1 MRHHQIPF
9 GRRWCSSPSS
19 SLSTSSSSSLSS
31 SNKRRLNAGRSI
43 FPDGRKTIKVQ
54 DEVENNNSNA
64 AMMTTTMNTKKGT
77 KIASTTSTKVAFFAL
92 GDKSRRKKC
101 FVVSRSSR
109 TRGTIVTKA
118 SSSFSGRTTSGS
130 GGEKNENKT
139 SLFQNVPEPYKSIV
153 AIALATVF
161 ASLIANSDLS
171 IAFPY
176 LAPVQRGCE
185 IVSVNAIKTLL
196 LVTDGALDT
205 AECAWILLNKMRAPS
220 QEVVSG
226 MIGMLSG
233 VAALIVGAV
242 GAGASAV
249 GAAFAFVTS
258 RIAMYL
264 ATLVVWAGTGSP
276 AFVSADVAS
285 MQGLS
290 TPVVVAI
297 TVGATILIQ
306 NAWKMWRG
314 DGIESS
320 SSNTVAEAEVPQPP
334 LKAERVIRSAV
345 AIETPPPRPSPPPPP
360 PPPPPVVSEPVV
372 AQSVVSEVVSTPAV
386 ASSPPPSTPR
396 VVDNET
402 EEVRRVFERLK
413 AEAEA
418 NANIAN
424 LSNKEKRDGTN
435 RVGSKQRFQAFTYL
449 VKETL
454 DSIKDVTNKDADEVL
469 FDAKFQAKEVA
480 SITSK
485 KLNETFSDKEQFEE
499 RLKRTFKKTTSIA
512 NEAVLA
518 ATPVFKELSPVLSK
532 SAKRAARQLR
542 KVDVSQMSTS
552 SVETT
557 KFDLPKVEMPEMPK
571 MPKMEKPKVDAPTKE
586 KKETKKVEE
595 KKEESPKPSASSSVI
610 EEKDTKAIEAAKKE
624 AAEKVLKEMAALEEQ
639 MSRDVESA
647 RDKVTEAEREA
658 GEASTSASS
667 SDDVE
672 ILKTA
677 DGMLRFSVDDDEEGT
692 VAPKVSGAASSKK
705 LNVPDVELPAGT
717 KVIRDSEDDGDTK

>member
-1 MRHHQIPF
+1 M
-9 GRRWCSSPSS
+9 
-19 SLSTSSSSSLSS
+19 
-31 SNKRRLNAGRSI
+31 
-43 FPDGRKTIKVQ
+43 
-54 DEVENNNSNA
+54 
-64 AMMTTTMNTKKGT
+64 
-77 KIASTTSTKVAFFAL
+77 
-92 GDKSRRKKC
+92 
-101 FVVSRSSR
+101 
-109 TRGTIVTKA
+109 IVTKA

-139 SLFQNVPEPYKSIV
+139 GLFQNVPEPYKSIV

-233 VAALIVGAV
+233 VAAVIVGAV
-242 GAGASAV
+242 GTGASAV

-276 AFVSADVAS
+276 AFVAAVVAS

-320 SSNTVAEAEVPQPP
+320 SSNTVAEAAVPQPP
-334 LKAERVIRSAV
+334 LKAERVIRSAA
-345 AIETPPPRPSPPPPP
+345 AIETPPPRPSPPPP

-402 EEVRRVFERLK
+402 EEVRKVFERLK

-424 LSNKEKRDGTN
+424 LNNKEKRDGTN

-454 DSIKDVTNKDADEVL
+454 DSIKGVTNKDADEVL

-532 SAKRAARQLR
+532 SAQRAARQLR

-571 MPKMEKPKVDAPTKE
+571 MPKMEKPKVDTPTKE

-595 KKEESPKPSASSSVI
+595 KKEELPKPSASSSVI
-610 EEKDTKAIEAAKKE
+610 EEKDTEAIEAAKKE

-658 GEASTSASS
+658 GEASTSVSS

>member
-1 MRHHQIPF
+1 M
-9 GRRWCSSPSS
+9 
-19 SLSTSSSSSLSS
+19 
-31 SNKRRLNAGRSI
+31 
-43 FPDGRKTIKVQ
+43 
-54 DEVENNNSNA
+54 
-64 AMMTTTMNTKKGT
+64 
-77 KIASTTSTKVAFFAL
+77 
-92 GDKSRRKKC
+92 
-101 FVVSRSSR
+101 
-109 TRGTIVTKA
+109 IVTKA

-139 SLFQNVPEPYKSIV
+139 GLFQNVLEPYKSIV

-242 GAGASAV
+242 GTGASAV

-276 AFVSADVAS
+276 AFVSAVVSS

-290 TPVVVAI
+290 TPVVVTI

-334 LKAERVIRSAV
+334 LKAERVIRSAA
-345 AIETPPPRPSPPPPP
+345 AIETPPPRPSPPPP

-454 DSIKDVTNKDADEVL
+454 DSIKGVANKDADEVL

-571 MPKMEKPKVDAPTKE
+571 MPKMEKPKVDTPTKE

-610 EEKDTKAIEAAKKE
+610 EEKDTEAIEAAKKE

-647 RDKVTEAEREA
+647 RDKVSEAEREA
-658 GEASTSASS
+658 DEASTSASS
-667 SDDVE
+667 SDGVE
-672 ILKTA
+672 ILKNP

-692 VAPKVSGAASSKK
+692 VAPKVSGAAASKAESKK

>member
-1 MRHHQIPF
+1 M
-9 GRRWCSSPSS
+9 
-19 SLSTSSSSSLSS
+19 
-31 SNKRRLNAGRSI
+31 
-43 FPDGRKTIKVQ
+43 
-54 DEVENNNSNA
+54 
-64 AMMTTTMNTKKGT
+64 
-77 KIASTTSTKVAFFAL
+77 
-92 GDKSRRKKC
+92 
-101 FVVSRSSR
+101 
-109 TRGTIVTKA
+109 IVTKA

-130 GGEKNENKT
+130 GGEKNDNKT
-139 SLFQNVPEPYKSIV
+139 GLFQNVPEPYKSIV

-242 GAGASAV
+242 GTGASAV

-276 AFVSADVAS
+276 AFVSAVVAS

-320 SSNTVAEAEVPQPP
+320 SSNTVAEAAVPQPP
-334 LKAERVIRSAV
+334 LKAERVIRSAA

-424 LSNKEKRDGTN
+424 LNNKEKRDGTN

-454 DSIKDVTNKDADEVL
+454 DSIKGVTNKDADEVL

-571 MPKMEKPKVDAPTKE
+571 MPKMEKPKVDTPTKE

-717 KVIRDSEDDGDTK
+717 KVIRDSEDDSDTK

>member
-1 MRHHQIPF
+1 M
-9 GRRWCSSPSS
+9 
-19 SLSTSSSSSLSS
+19 
-31 SNKRRLNAGRSI
+31 
-43 FPDGRKTIKVQ
+43 
-54 DEVENNNSNA
+54 
-64 AMMTTTMNTKKGT
+64 
-77 KIASTTSTKVAFFAL
+77 
-92 GDKSRRKKC
+92 
-101 FVVSRSSR
+101 
-109 TRGTIVTKA
+109 IVTKA

-139 SLFQNVPEPYKSIV
+139 GLFQNVPEPYKSIV

-242 GAGASAV
+242 GTGASAV

-276 AFVSADVAS
+276 AFVAAVVAS

-320 SSNTVAEAEVPQPP
+320 SSNTVAEAAVPQPP
-334 LKAERVIRSAV
+334 LKAERVIRSAA

-360 PPPPPVVSEPVV
+360 PPVVSEPVV
-372 AQSVVSEVVSTPAV
+372 AHSVVSEIVSTPAV

-454 DSIKDVTNKDADEVL
+454 DSIKGVTNKDADEVL

-571 MPKMEKPKVDAPTKE
+571 MPKMEKPKVDTPTKE

-595 KKEESPKPSASSSVI
+595 KKEELPKPSASSSVI

-692 VAPKVSGAASSKK
+692 VAPKVSGAASSKAESKK

>member
-1 MRHHQIPF
+1 M
-9 GRRWCSSPSS
+9 
-19 SLSTSSSSSLSS
+19 
-31 SNKRRLNAGRSI
+31 
-43 FPDGRKTIKVQ
+43 
-54 DEVENNNSNA
+54 
-64 AMMTTTMNTKKGT
+64 
-77 KIASTTSTKVAFFAL
+77 
-92 GDKSRRKKC
+92 
-101 FVVSRSSR
+101 
-109 TRGTIVTKA
+109 IVTKA

-139 SLFQNVPEPYKSIV
+139 GLFQNVPEPYKSIV

-242 GAGASAV
+242 GTGASAV

-276 AFVSADVAS
+276 AFVSAVVAS

-320 SSNTVAEAEVPQPP
+320 SSNTVAEAAVPQPP
-334 LKAERVIRSAV
+334 LKAERVIRSAA

-424 LSNKEKRDGTN
+424 LNNKEKRDGTN
-435 RVGSKQRFQAFTYL
+435 RIGSKQRFQAFTYL

-454 DSIKDVTNKDADEVL
+454 DSIKGVTNKDAGEVL

-557 KFDLPKVEMPEMPK
+557 KFDLPKVEMPK
-571 MPKMEKPKVDAPTKE
+571 MPKMEKPKVDTPTKE

-658 GEASTSASS
+658 GEASTSVSS

>member
-1 MRHHQIPF
+1 M
-9 GRRWCSSPSS
+9 
-19 SLSTSSSSSLSS
+19 
-31 SNKRRLNAGRSI
+31 
-43 FPDGRKTIKVQ
+43 
-54 DEVENNNSNA
+54 
-64 AMMTTTMNTKKGT
+64 
-77 KIASTTSTKVAFFAL
+77 
-92 GDKSRRKKC
+92 
-101 FVVSRSSR
+101 
-109 TRGTIVTKA
+109 IVTKA

-139 SLFQNVPEPYKSIV
+139 GLFQNVPEPYKSIV

-242 GAGASAV
+242 GTGASAV

-276 AFVSADVAS
+276 AFVSAVVAS

-320 SSNTVAEAEVPQPP
+320 SSNTVAEAAVPQPP
-334 LKAERVIRSAV
+334 LKAERVIRSAA
-345 AIETPPPRPSPPPPP
+345 AIETPPPRPSPPPPPP

-424 LSNKEKRDGTN
+424 LNNKEKRDGTN

-454 DSIKDVTNKDADEVL
+454 DSIKGVTNKDADEVL

-557 KFDLPKVEMPEMPK
+557 KFDLPKVEMPK
-571 MPKMEKPKVDAPTKE
+571 MPKMEKPKVDTPTKE

-595 KKEESPKPSASSSVI
+595 KKEESQKPSAPSSVI

>member
-1 MRHHQIPF
+1 M
-9 GRRWCSSPSS
+9 
-19 SLSTSSSSSLSS
+19 
-31 SNKRRLNAGRSI
+31 
-43 FPDGRKTIKVQ
+43 
-54 DEVENNNSNA
+54 
-64 AMMTTTMNTKKGT
+64 
-77 KIASTTSTKVAFFAL
+77 
-92 GDKSRRKKC
+92 
-101 FVVSRSSR
+101 
-109 TRGTIVTKA
+109 IVTKA

-139 SLFQNVPEPYKSIV
+139 GLFQNVPEPYKSIV

-242 GAGASAV
+242 GTGASAV

-276 AFVSADVAS
+276 AFVAAVVAS

-320 SSNTVAEAEVPQPP
+320 SSNTVAEAAVPQPP
-334 LKAERVIRSAV
+334 LKAERVIRSAA
-345 AIETPPPRPSPPPPP
+345 AIETPPPRPSP

-396 VVDNET
+396 VVDSET
-402 EEVRRVFERLK
+402 EEVRIVFERLK

-454 DSIKDVTNKDADEVL
+454 DSIKGVTNKDADEVL

-552 SVETT
+552 SVEAT

-571 MPKMEKPKVDAPTKE
+571 MEKPKVDTPTKE

-595 KKEESPKPSASSSVI
+595 KKEELPKPSASSSVI

>member
-19 SLSTSSSSSLSS
+19 SLSTSSSSSLPS
-31 SNKRRLNAGRSI
+31 SNKRRLNALGRSI
-43 FPDGRKTIKVQ
+43 FPNGRKTIKVQ

-101 FVVSRSSR
+101 FVVSRGSSR

-118 SSSFSGRTTSGS
+118 SSSFSGKTTSGGS
-130 GGEKNENKT
+130 GEKNENKT
-139 SLFQNVPEPYKSIV
+139 GLFQNVPEPYKSIL

-242 GAGASAV
+242 GTGASAV

-276 AFVSADVAS
+276 AFVSAVVAS

-320 SSNTVAEAEVPQPP
+320 SSNTVAEAAVPQPP
-334 LKAERVIRSAV
+334 LKAERVIRSAA

-386 ASSPPPSTPR
+386 ASNPPPSTPR

-424 LSNKEKRDGTN
+424 LNNKEKRDGTN

-454 DSIKDVTNKDADEVL
+454 DSIKGVTNKDADEVL

-557 KFDLPKVEMPEMPK
+557 KFDLPKVEMPK
-571 MPKMEKPKVDAPTKE
+571 MPKMEKPKVDTPTKE

>member
-1 MRHHQIPF
+1 M
-9 GRRWCSSPSS
+9 
-19 SLSTSSSSSLSS
+19 
-31 SNKRRLNAGRSI
+31 
-43 FPDGRKTIKVQ
+43 
-54 DEVENNNSNA
+54 
-64 AMMTTTMNTKKGT
+64 
-77 KIASTTSTKVAFFAL
+77 
-92 GDKSRRKKC
+92 
-101 FVVSRSSR
+101 
-109 TRGTIVTKA
+109 IVTKA

-139 SLFQNVPEPYKSIV
+139 GLFQNVPEPYKSIV

-242 GAGASAV
+242 GTGASAV

-276 AFVSADVAS
+276 AFVSAVVSS

-334 LKAERVIRSAV
+334 LKAERVIRSAA
-345 AIETPPPRPSPPPPP
+345 AIETPPPRP

-454 DSIKDVTNKDADEVL
+454 DSIKGVTNKDADEVL

-571 MPKMEKPKVDAPTKE
+571 MPKMEKPKVDTPTKE

-595 KKEESPKPSASSSVI
+595 KKEESPKPSAPSSVI

-647 RDKVTEAEREA
+647 RDKVSEAEREA
-658 GEASTSASS
+658 DEASTSASS

>member
-1 MRHHQIPF
+1 M
-9 GRRWCSSPSS
+9 
-19 SLSTSSSSSLSS
+19 
-31 SNKRRLNAGRSI
+31 
-43 FPDGRKTIKVQ
+43 
-54 DEVENNNSNA
+54 
-64 AMMTTTMNTKKGT
+64 
-77 KIASTTSTKVAFFAL
+77 
-92 GDKSRRKKC
+92 
-101 FVVSRSSR
+101 
-109 TRGTIVTKA
+109 IVTKA

-139 SLFQNVPEPYKSIV
+139 GLFQNVPEPYKSIV

-242 GAGASAV
+242 GTGASAV

-276 AFVSADVAS
+276 AFVSAVVAS

-320 SSNTVAEAEVPQPP
+320 SSNTVAEAAVPQPP
-334 LKAERVIRSAV
+334 LKAERVIRSAA

-424 LSNKEKRDGTN
+424 LNNKEKRDGTN

-454 DSIKDVTNKDADEVL
+454 DSIKGVTNKDADEVL

-557 KFDLPKVEMPEMPK
+557 KFDLPKVEMPK
-571 MPKMEKPKVDAPTKE
+571 MPKMEKPKVDTPTKE

-595 KKEESPKPSASSSVI
+595 KKEESPKPSAPSSVI

>member
-1 MRHHQIPF
+1 M
-9 GRRWCSSPSS
+9 
-19 SLSTSSSSSLSS
+19 
-31 SNKRRLNAGRSI
+31 
-43 FPDGRKTIKVQ
+43 
-54 DEVENNNSNA
+54 
-64 AMMTTTMNTKKGT
+64 
-77 KIASTTSTKVAFFAL
+77 
-92 GDKSRRKKC
+92 
-101 FVVSRSSR
+101 
-109 TRGTIVTKA
+109 IVTKA

-139 SLFQNVPEPYKSIV
+139 GLFQNVPEPYKSIV

-242 GAGASAV
+242 GTGASAV

-276 AFVSADVAS
+276 AFVSTVVAS

-320 SSNTVAEAEVPQPP
+320 SSNTVAEAAVPQPP
-334 LKAERVIRSAV
+334 LKAERVIRSAA

-424 LSNKEKRDGTN
+424 LNNKEKRDGTN

-454 DSIKDVTNKDADEVL
+454 DSIKGVTNKDADEVL

-557 KFDLPKVEMPEMPK
+557 KFDLPKVEMPK
-571 MPKMEKPKVDAPTKE
+571 MPKMEKPKVDTPTKE

>member
-1 MRHHQIPF
+1 M
-9 GRRWCSSPSS
+9 
-19 SLSTSSSSSLSS
+19 
-31 SNKRRLNAGRSI
+31 
-43 FPDGRKTIKVQ
+43 
-54 DEVENNNSNA
+54 
-64 AMMTTTMNTKKGT
+64 
-77 KIASTTSTKVAFFAL
+77 
-92 GDKSRRKKC
+92 
-101 FVVSRSSR
+101 
-109 TRGTIVTKA
+109 IVTKA
-118 SSSFSGRTTSGS
+118 SSSFSGKTTSGN

-139 SLFQNVPEPYKSIV
+139 GLFQNVPEPYKSIV

-220 QEVVSG
+220 QSAVSG

-233 VAALIVGAV
+233 VAALIVSAV
-242 GAGASAV
+242 GTGASAV
-249 GAAFAFVTS
+249 GAACAFVTS

-276 AFVSADVAS
+276 AFVSSVVAS

-290 TPVVVAI
+290 TLVVVAI

-320 SSNTVAEAEVPQPP
+320 SSNTVAEAAVPQPP
-334 LKAERVIRSAV
+334 LKAERVIRSAA

-360 PPPPPVVSEPVV
+360 PPPPPPLPVVSEPVV

-386 ASSPPPSTPR
+386 ASNPPPSTPR

-454 DSIKDVTNKDADEVL
+454 DSIKGVTNKDADEVL

-512 NEAVLA
+512 NEAVIA
-518 ATPVFKELSPVLSK
+518 AAPVFKELSPVLSK

-542 KVDVSQMSTS
+542 KVDVSQMSTA

-557 KFDLPKVEMPEMPK
+557 KFDLPKVEMPK
-571 MPKMEKPKVDAPTKE
+571 MPKMEKPKVDTPTKE
-586 KKETKKVEE
+586 KKEKKKVEE

-610 EEKDTKAIEAAKKE
+610 EEKDTNAIEAAKKE

-647 RDKVTEAEREA
+647 RDKVSEAEREA
-658 GEASTSASS
+658 DEASTSASS
-667 SDDVE
+667 SDGVE
-672 ILKTA
+672 VLKTA

-692 VAPKVSGAASSKK
+692 VAPKVSGAASSKAESKK
-705 LNVPDVELPAGT
+705 LNVPDGELPAGT

>member
-1 MRHHQIPF
+1 M
-9 GRRWCSSPSS
+9 
-19 SLSTSSSSSLSS
+19 
-31 SNKRRLNAGRSI
+31 
-43 FPDGRKTIKVQ
+43 
-54 DEVENNNSNA
+54 
-64 AMMTTTMNTKKGT
+64 
-77 KIASTTSTKVAFFAL
+77 
-92 GDKSRRKKC
+92 
-101 FVVSRSSR
+101 
-109 TRGTIVTKA
+109 IVTKA

-139 SLFQNVPEPYKSIV
+139 GLFQNVPEPYKSIV

-242 GAGASAV
+242 GTGASAV

-276 AFVSADVAS
+276 AFVSAVVSS

-290 TPVVVAI
+290 TPVVVTI

-334 LKAERVIRSAV
+334 LKAERVIRSAA
-345 AIETPPPRPSPPPPP
+345 AIETPPPRPSPPPP

-402 EEVRRVFERLK
+402 EEVRKVFERLK

-424 LSNKEKRDGTN
+424 LNNKEKRDGTN

-454 DSIKDVTNKDADEVL
+454 DSIKGVTNKDADEVI

-571 MPKMEKPKVDAPTKE
+571 MPKMEKPKVDTPMKE

-610 EEKDTKAIEAAKKE
+610 EEKDTEAIEAAKKD

-647 RDKVTEAEREA
+647 RDKVSEAEREA
-658 GEASTSASS
+658 DEASTSASS
-667 SDDVE
+667 SDGVE
-672 ILKTA
+672 ILKNP

>member
-1 MRHHQIPF
+1 M
-9 GRRWCSSPSS
+9 
-19 SLSTSSSSSLSS
+19 
-31 SNKRRLNAGRSI
+31 
-43 FPDGRKTIKVQ
+43 
-54 DEVENNNSNA
+54 
-64 AMMTTTMNTKKGT
+64 
-77 KIASTTSTKVAFFAL
+77 
-92 GDKSRRKKC
+92 
-101 FVVSRSSR
+101 
-109 TRGTIVTKA
+109 IVTKA
-118 SSSFSGRTTSGS
+118 SSSFSGKTTSGN

-139 SLFQNVPEPYKSIV
+139 GLFQNVPEPYKSIV

-220 QEVVSG
+220 QSAVSG

-233 VAALIVGAV
+233 VAALIVSAV
-242 GAGASAV
+242 GTGASAV
-249 GAAFAFVTS
+249 GAACAFVTS

-276 AFVSADVAS
+276 AFVSSVVAS

-320 SSNTVAEAEVPQPP
+320 SSNSVAEAAVPQPP
-334 LKAERVIRSAV
+334 LKAERVIRSAA
-345 AIETPPPRPSPPPPP
+345 AIETPPPRPSPP

-386 ASSPPPSTPR
+386 ASNPPPSTPR

-454 DSIKDVTNKDADEVL
+454 DSIKGVTNKDADEVL

-512 NEAVLA
+512 NEAVIA
-518 ATPVFKELSPVLSK
+518 AAPVFKELSPVLSK

-542 KVDVSQMSTS
+542 KVDVSQMSTA

-557 KFDLPKVEMPEMPK
+557 KFDLPKVEMPK
-571 MPKMEKPKVDAPTKE
+571 MPKMEKPKVDTPTKE
-586 KKETKKVEE
+586 KKEEKKVEE

-610 EEKDTKAIEAAKKE
+610 EEKDTNAIEAAKKE

-647 RDKVTEAEREA
+647 RDKVSEAEREA
-658 GEASTSASS
+658 DEASTSASS
-667 SDDVE
+667 SDGVE
-672 ILKTA
+672 VLKTA

-692 VAPKVSGAASSKK
+692 VAPKVSGAASSKAESKK

>member
-1 MRHHQIPF
+1 M
-9 GRRWCSSPSS
+9 
-19 SLSTSSSSSLSS
+19 
-31 SNKRRLNAGRSI
+31 
-43 FPDGRKTIKVQ
+43 
-54 DEVENNNSNA
+54 
-64 AMMTTTMNTKKGT
+64 
-77 KIASTTSTKVAFFAL
+77 
-92 GDKSRRKKC
+92 
-101 FVVSRSSR
+101 
-109 TRGTIVTKA
+109 IVTKA
-118 SSSFSGRTTSGS
+118 SSSFSGKTTSGN

-139 SLFQNVPEPYKSIV
+139 GLFQNVPEPYKSIV

-220 QEVVSG
+220 QSAVSG

-233 VAALIVGAV
+233 VAALIVSAV
-242 GAGASAV
+242 GTGASAV
-249 GAAFAFVTS
+249 GAACAFVTS

-276 AFVSADVAS
+276 AFVSSVVAS

-320 SSNTVAEAEVPQPP
+320 SSNTVAEAAVPQPP
-334 LKAERVIRSAV
+334 LKAERVIRSAA
-345 AIETPPPRPSPPPPP
+345 AIETPPPRPSPP

-386 ASSPPPSTPR
+386 ASNPPPSTPR

-454 DSIKDVTNKDADEVL
+454 DSIKGVTNKDADEVL

-512 NEAVLA
+512 NEAVIA
-518 ATPVFKELSPVLSK
+518 AAPVFKELSPVLSK

-542 KVDVSQMSTS
+542 KVDVSQMSTA

-557 KFDLPKVEMPEMPK
+557 KFDLPKVEMPK
-571 MPKMEKPKVDAPTKE
+571 MPKMEKPKVDTPTKE
-586 KKETKKVEE
+586 KKEEKKVEE

-610 EEKDTKAIEAAKKE
+610 EEKDTNAIEAAKKE

-647 RDKVTEAEREA
+647 RDKVSEAEREA
-658 GEASTSASS
+658 DEASTSASS
-667 SDDVE
+667 SDGVE
-672 ILKTA
+672 VLKTA

-692 VAPKVSGAASSKK
+692 VAPKVSGAASSKAESKK

>member
-1 MRHHQIPF
+1 M
-9 GRRWCSSPSS
+9 
-19 SLSTSSSSSLSS
+19 
-31 SNKRRLNAGRSI
+31 
-43 FPDGRKTIKVQ
+43 
-54 DEVENNNSNA
+54 
-64 AMMTTTMNTKKGT
+64 
-77 KIASTTSTKVAFFAL
+77 
-92 GDKSRRKKC
+92 
-101 FVVSRSSR
+101 
-109 TRGTIVTKA
+109 IVTKA

-139 SLFQNVPEPYKSIV
+139 GLFQNVPEPYKSIV

-242 GAGASAV
+242 GTGASAV

-276 AFVSADVAS
+276 AFVAAVVAS

-320 SSNTVAEAEVPQPP
+320 SSNTVAEAAVPQPP
-334 LKAERVIRSAV
+334 LKAERVIRSAA
-345 AIETPPPRPSPPPPP
+345 AIETPPPRP
-360 PPPPPVVSEPVV
+360 
-372 AQSVVSEVVSTPAV
+372 STPAV

-402 EEVRRVFERLK
+402 EEVRKVFERLK

-424 LSNKEKRDGTN
+424 LNNKEKRDGTN

-454 DSIKDVTNKDADEVL
+454 DSIKGVTNKDADEVI

-571 MPKMEKPKVDAPTKE
+571 MPKMEKPKVDTPMKE

-610 EEKDTKAIEAAKKE
+610 EEKDTEAIEAAKKD

-658 GEASTSASS
+658 DEASTSASS
-667 SDDVE
+667 SDGVE

-677 DGMLRFSVDDDEEGT
+677 DGLLRFSVDDDEEGT

>member
-1 MRHHQIPF
+1 M
-9 GRRWCSSPSS
+9 
-19 SLSTSSSSSLSS
+19 
-31 SNKRRLNAGRSI
+31 
-43 FPDGRKTIKVQ
+43 
-54 DEVENNNSNA
+54 
-64 AMMTTTMNTKKGT
+64 
-77 KIASTTSTKVAFFAL
+77 
-92 GDKSRRKKC
+92 
-101 FVVSRSSR
+101 
-109 TRGTIVTKA
+109 IVTKA

-139 SLFQNVPEPYKSIV
+139 GLFQNVPEPYKSIV

-242 GAGASAV
+242 GTGASAV

-276 AFVSADVAS
+276 AFVSAVVAS

-320 SSNTVAEAEVPQPP
+320 SSNTVAEAAVPQPP
-334 LKAERVIRSAV
+334 LKAERVIRSAA

-396 VVDNET
+396 AVDNET

-424 LSNKEKRDGTN
+424 LNNKEKRDGTN

-454 DSIKDVTNKDADEVL
+454 DSIKGVTNKDADEVL

-557 KFDLPKVEMPEMPK
+557 KFDLPKVEMPK
-571 MPKMEKPKVDAPTKE
+571 MPKMEKPKVDTPTKE

-658 GEASTSASS
+658 GEASASASS

>member
-1 MRHHQIPF
+1 M
-9 GRRWCSSPSS
+9 
-19 SLSTSSSSSLSS
+19 
-31 SNKRRLNAGRSI
+31 
-43 FPDGRKTIKVQ
+43 
-54 DEVENNNSNA
+54 
-64 AMMTTTMNTKKGT
+64 
-77 KIASTTSTKVAFFAL
+77 
-92 GDKSRRKKC
+92 
-101 FVVSRSSR
+101 
-109 TRGTIVTKA
+109 IVTKA

-139 SLFQNVPEPYKSIV
+139 GLFQNVPEPYKSIV

-242 GAGASAV
+242 GTGASAV

-276 AFVSADVAS
+276 AFVSAVVAS

-334 LKAERVIRSAV
+334 LKAERVIRSAA
-345 AIETPPPRPSPPPPP
+345 AIETPPPRPSPPPPPP

-454 DSIKDVTNKDADEVL
+454 DSIKGVTNKDADEVL

-571 MPKMEKPKVDAPTKE
+571 MPKMEKPKVDTPTKE

-692 VAPKVSGAASSKK
+692 VAPKVSGAASSKAESKK

>member
-1 MRHHQIPF
+1 M
-9 GRRWCSSPSS
+9 
-19 SLSTSSSSSLSS
+19 
-31 SNKRRLNAGRSI
+31 
-43 FPDGRKTIKVQ
+43 
-54 DEVENNNSNA
+54 
-64 AMMTTTMNTKKGT
+64 
-77 KIASTTSTKVAFFAL
+77 
-92 GDKSRRKKC
+92 
-101 FVVSRSSR
+101 
-109 TRGTIVTKA
+109 IVTKA

-139 SLFQNVPEPYKSIV
+139 GLFQNVPEPYKSIV

-242 GAGASAV
+242 GTGASAV

-276 AFVSADVAS
+276 AFVSAVVAS

-320 SSNTVAEAEVPQPP
+320 SSNTVAEAAVPQPP
-334 LKAERVIRSAV
+334 LKAERVIRSAA
-345 AIETPPPRPSPPPPP
+345 AIETPPPRPSPPPLPP

-424 LSNKEKRDGTN
+424 LNNKEKRDGTN

-454 DSIKDVTNKDADEVL
+454 DSIKGVTNKDADEVL

-557 KFDLPKVEMPEMPK
+557 KFDLPKVEMPK
-571 MPKMEKPKVDAPTKE
+571 MPKMEKPKVDTPTKE

>member
-1 MRHHQIPF
+1 M
-9 GRRWCSSPSS
+9 
-19 SLSTSSSSSLSS
+19 
-31 SNKRRLNAGRSI
+31 
-43 FPDGRKTIKVQ
+43 
-54 DEVENNNSNA
+54 
-64 AMMTTTMNTKKGT
+64 
-77 KIASTTSTKVAFFAL
+77 
-92 GDKSRRKKC
+92 
-101 FVVSRSSR
+101 
-109 TRGTIVTKA
+109 IVTKA

-139 SLFQNVPEPYKSIV
+139 GLFQNVPEPYKSIV

-242 GAGASAV
+242 GTGASAV

-264 ATLVVWAGTGSP
+264 ATLVVWAGTGSS
-276 AFVSADVAS
+276 AFVSAVVAS

-320 SSNTVAEAEVPQPP
+320 SSNTVAEAAVPQPP
-334 LKAERVIRSAV
+334 LKAERVIRSAA

-402 EEVRRVFERLK
+402 EEVRKVFERLK

-424 LSNKEKRDGTN
+424 LNNKEKRDGTN

-454 DSIKDVTNKDADEVL
+454 DSIKGVTNKDADEVL

-532 SAKRAARQLR
+532 SAKRAARELR

-571 MPKMEKPKVDAPTKE
+571 MPKMEKPKVDTPMKE

-610 EEKDTKAIEAAKKE
+610 EEKDTEAIEAAKKD

>member
-1 MRHHQIPF
+1 M
-9 GRRWCSSPSS
+9 
-19 SLSTSSSSSLSS
+19 
-31 SNKRRLNAGRSI
+31 
-43 FPDGRKTIKVQ
+43 
-54 DEVENNNSNA
+54 
-64 AMMTTTMNTKKGT
+64 
-77 KIASTTSTKVAFFAL
+77 
-92 GDKSRRKKC
+92 
-101 FVVSRSSR
+101 
-109 TRGTIVTKA
+109 IVTKA
-118 SSSFSGRTTSGS
+118 SSSFSDRRARSIFNGRKTSGS

-139 SLFQNVPEPYKSIV
+139 RLFQNVPEPYKSIV

-242 GAGASAV
+242 GTGASAV

-276 AFVSADVAS
+276 AFVSAVVAS

-320 SSNTVAEAEVPQPP
+320 SSNTVAEAAVPQPP
-334 LKAERVIRSAV
+334 LKAERVIRSAA

-424 LSNKEKRDGTN
+424 LNNKEKRDGTN

-454 DSIKDVTNKDADEVL
+454 DSIKGVTNKDADEVL

-571 MPKMEKPKVDAPTKE
+571 MPKMEKPKVDTPTKE
-586 KKETKKVEE
+586 KKKQRK
-595 KKEESPKPSASSSVI
+595 
-610 EEKDTKAIEAAKKE
+610 
-624 AAEKVLKEMAALEEQ
+624 
-639 MSRDVESA
+639 
-647 RDKVTEAEREA
+647 
-658 GEASTSASS
+658 
-667 SDDVE
+667 
-672 ILKTA
+672 
-677 DGMLRFSVDDDEEGT
+677 
-692 VAPKVSGAASSKK
+692 
-705 LNVPDVELPAGT
+705 
-717 KVIRDSEDDGDTK
+717 

>member
-1 MRHHQIPF
+1 M
-9 GRRWCSSPSS
+9 
-19 SLSTSSSSSLSS
+19 
-31 SNKRRLNAGRSI
+31 
-43 FPDGRKTIKVQ
+43 
-54 DEVENNNSNA
+54 
-64 AMMTTTMNTKKGT
+64 
-77 KIASTTSTKVAFFAL
+77 
-92 GDKSRRKKC
+92 
-101 FVVSRSSR
+101 
-109 TRGTIVTKA
+109 IVTKA

-139 SLFQNVPEPYKSIV
+139 GLFQNVPEPYKSIV

-242 GAGASAV
+242 GTGASAV

-276 AFVSADVAS
+276 AFVSAVVAS

-334 LKAERVIRSAV
+334 LKAERVIRSAA
-345 AIETPPPRPSPPPPP
+345 AIETPPPRPSPPPP

-424 LSNKEKRDGTN
+424 LNNKEKRDGTN

-454 DSIKDVTNKDADEVL
+454 DSIKGVTNKDADEVL

-532 SAKRAARQLR
+532 SAKRAARELR

-571 MPKMEKPKVDAPTKE
+571 MPKMEKPKVDTPTKE

-658 GEASTSASS
+658 GEASTSVSS

-692 VAPKVSGAASSKK
+692 VAPKVSGAASSKAESKK

>member
-1 MRHHQIPF
+1 M
-9 GRRWCSSPSS
+9 
-19 SLSTSSSSSLSS
+19 
-31 SNKRRLNAGRSI
+31 
-43 FPDGRKTIKVQ
+43 
-54 DEVENNNSNA
+54 
-64 AMMTTTMNTKKGT
+64 
-77 KIASTTSTKVAFFAL
+77 
-92 GDKSRRKKC
+92 
-101 FVVSRSSR
+101 
-109 TRGTIVTKA
+109 IVTKA

-185 IVSVNAIKTLL
+185 IVSVNAMKTLL

-220 QEVVSG
+220 QGAVSG

-242 GAGASAV
+242 GTGASAV

-276 AFVSADVAS
+276 AFVSAVVAS

-320 SSNTVAEAEVPQPP
+320 SSNTVAEAAVPQPP
-334 LKAERVIRSAV
+334 LKAERVIRSAA

-418 NANIAN
+418 NVNIAN

-454 DSIKDVTNKDADEVL
+454 DSIKGVTNKDADEVL

-571 MPKMEKPKVDAPTKE
+571 MPKMEKPKVDTPTKE
-586 KKETKKVEE
+586 KKKVEE

-658 GEASTSASS
+658 DEASTSASS

-692 VAPKVSGAASSKK
+692 VAPKVSGAASSKVKSKK

>member
-1 MRHHQIPF
+1 M
-9 GRRWCSSPSS
+9 
-19 SLSTSSSSSLSS
+19 
-31 SNKRRLNAGRSI
+31 
-43 FPDGRKTIKVQ
+43 
-54 DEVENNNSNA
+54 
-64 AMMTTTMNTKKGT
+64 
-77 KIASTTSTKVAFFAL
+77 
-92 GDKSRRKKC
+92 
-101 FVVSRSSR
+101 
-109 TRGTIVTKA
+109 IVTKA

-139 SLFQNVPEPYKSIV
+139 GLFQNVPEPYKSIV

-233 VAALIVGAV
+233 VAAVIVGAV
-242 GAGASAV
+242 GTGASAV

-264 ATLVVWAGTGSP
+264 ATLVVWAGTGSS
-276 AFVSADVAS
+276 AFVSAVVAS

-334 LKAERVIRSAV
+334 LKAERVIRSAA

-360 PPPPPVVSEPVV
+360 PPVVSEPVV
-372 AQSVVSEVVSTPAV
+372 AHSVVSEIVSTPAV

-454 DSIKDVTNKDADEVL
+454 DSIKGVTNKDADEVL

-532 SAKRAARQLR
+532 SAKRAARELR

-571 MPKMEKPKVDAPTKE
+571 MPKMEKPKVDTPTKE

-595 KKEESPKPSASSSVI
+595 KKEELPKPSASSSVI

-692 VAPKVSGAASSKK
+692 VAPKVSGAASSKAESKK

>member
-1 MRHHQIPF
+1 M
-9 GRRWCSSPSS
+9 
-19 SLSTSSSSSLSS
+19 
-31 SNKRRLNAGRSI
+31 
-43 FPDGRKTIKVQ
+43 
-54 DEVENNNSNA
+54 
-64 AMMTTTMNTKKGT
+64 
-77 KIASTTSTKVAFFAL
+77 
-92 GDKSRRKKC
+92 
-101 FVVSRSSR
+101 
-109 TRGTIVTKA
+109 IVTKA

-139 SLFQNVPEPYKSIV
+139 GLFQNVPEPYKSIV

-242 GAGASAV
+242 GTGASAV

-276 AFVSADVAS
+276 AFVAAVVAS

-320 SSNTVAEAEVPQPP
+320 SSNTVAEAAVPQPP
-334 LKAERVIRSAV
+334 LKAERVIRSAA
-345 AIETPPPRPSPPPPP
+345 AIETPPPRPSPPPP

-402 EEVRRVFERLK
+402 EEVRKVFERLK

-424 LSNKEKRDGTN
+424 LNNKEKRDGTN

-454 DSIKDVTNKDADEVL
+454 DSIKGVTNKDADEVL

-571 MPKMEKPKVDAPTKE
+571 MPKMEKPKVDTPTK
-586 KKETKKVEE
+586 E

>member
-1 MRHHQIPF
+1 M
-9 GRRWCSSPSS
+9 
-19 SLSTSSSSSLSS
+19 
-31 SNKRRLNAGRSI
+31 
-43 FPDGRKTIKVQ
+43 
-54 DEVENNNSNA
+54 
-64 AMMTTTMNTKKGT
+64 
-77 KIASTTSTKVAFFAL
+77 
-92 GDKSRRKKC
+92 
-101 FVVSRSSR
+101 
-109 TRGTIVTKA
+109 IVTKA

-139 SLFQNVPEPYKSIV
+139 GLFQNVPEPYKSIV

-242 GAGASAV
+242 GTGASAV

-276 AFVSADVAS
+276 AFVSAVVAS

-334 LKAERVIRSAV
+334 LKAERVIRSAA
-345 AIETPPPRPSPPPPP
+345 AIETPPPRPSPPPP

-424 LSNKEKRDGTN
+424 LNNKEKRDGTN

-454 DSIKDVTNKDADEVL
+454 DSIKGVTNKDADEVL

-571 MPKMEKPKVDAPTKE
+571 MPKMEKPKVDTPTKE

-658 GEASTSASS
+658 GEASTSVSS

>member
-1 MRHHQIPF
+1 M
-9 GRRWCSSPSS
+9 
-19 SLSTSSSSSLSS
+19 
-31 SNKRRLNAGRSI
+31 
-43 FPDGRKTIKVQ
+43 
-54 DEVENNNSNA
+54 
-64 AMMTTTMNTKKGT
+64 
-77 KIASTTSTKVAFFAL
+77 
-92 GDKSRRKKC
+92 
-101 FVVSRSSR
+101 
-109 TRGTIVTKA
+109 IVTKA

-139 SLFQNVPEPYKSIV
+139 GLFQNVPEPYKSIV

-242 GAGASAV
+242 GTGASAV

-276 AFVSADVAS
+276 AFIAAVVAS

-320 SSNTVAEAEVPQPP
+320 SSNTVAEAAVPQPP
-334 LKAERVIRSAV
+334 LKAERVIRSAA
-345 AIETPPPRPSPPPPP
+345 AIETPPPRPSPPPPPP

-402 EEVRRVFERLK
+402 EEVRKVFERLK

-424 LSNKEKRDGTN
+424 LNNKEKRDGTN

-454 DSIKDVTNKDADEVL
+454 DSIKGVTNKDADEVI

-532 SAKRAARQLR
+532 SAQRAARQLR

-571 MPKMEKPKVDAPTKE
+571 MPKMEKPKVDTPMKE

-610 EEKDTKAIEAAKKE
+610 EEKDTEPIEAAKKD

-658 GEASTSASS
+658 DEASTSASS
-667 SDDVE
+667 SDGVE

>member
-1 MRHHQIPF
+1 M
-9 GRRWCSSPSS
+9 
-19 SLSTSSSSSLSS
+19 
-31 SNKRRLNAGRSI
+31 
-43 FPDGRKTIKVQ
+43 
-54 DEVENNNSNA
+54 
-64 AMMTTTMNTKKGT
+64 
-77 KIASTTSTKVAFFAL
+77 
-92 GDKSRRKKC
+92 
-101 FVVSRSSR
+101 
-109 TRGTIVTKA
+109 IVTKA
-118 SSSFSGRTTSGS
+118 SSSFSGKTTSGN

-139 SLFQNVPEPYKSIV
+139 GLFQNVPEPYKSIV

-220 QEVVSG
+220 QSAVSG

-233 VAALIVGAV
+233 VAALIVSAV
-242 GAGASAV
+242 GTGASAV
-249 GAAFAFVTS
+249 GAACAFVTS

-276 AFVSADVAS
+276 AFVSSVVAS

-290 TPVVVAI
+290 TLVVVAI

-320 SSNTVAEAEVPQPP
+320 SSNTVAEAAVPQPP
-334 LKAERVIRSAV
+334 LKAERVIRSAA

-360 PPPPPVVSEPVV
+360 PPPPPPLPVVSEPVV

-386 ASSPPPSTPR
+386 ASNPPPSTPR

-454 DSIKDVTNKDADEVL
+454 DSIKGVTNKDADEVL

-512 NEAVLA
+512 NEAVIA
-518 ATPVFKELSPVLSK
+518 AAPVFKELSPVLSK

-542 KVDVSQMSTS
+542 KVDVSQMSTA

-557 KFDLPKVEMPEMPK
+557 KFDLPKVEMPK
-571 MPKMEKPKVDAPTKE
+571 MPKMEKPKVDTPTKE
-586 KKETKKVEE
+586 KKEKKKVEE

-610 EEKDTKAIEAAKKE
+610 EEKDTNAIEAAKKE

-647 RDKVTEAEREA
+647 RDKVSEAEREA
-658 GEASTSASS
+658 DEASTSASS
-667 SDDVE
+667 SDGVE
-672 ILKTA
+672 VLKTA

-692 VAPKVSGAASSKK
+692 VAPKVSGAASSKAESKK

>member
-1 MRHHQIPF
+1 M
-9 GRRWCSSPSS
+9 
-19 SLSTSSSSSLSS
+19 
-31 SNKRRLNAGRSI
+31 
-43 FPDGRKTIKVQ
+43 
-54 DEVENNNSNA
+54 
-64 AMMTTTMNTKKGT
+64 
-77 KIASTTSTKVAFFAL
+77 
-92 GDKSRRKKC
+92 
-101 FVVSRSSR
+101 
-109 TRGTIVTKA
+109 IVTKA
-118 SSSFSGRTTSGS
+118 SSSFSGKTTSGN

-139 SLFQNVPEPYKSIV
+139 GLFQNVPEPYKSIV

-220 QEVVSG
+220 QSAVSG

-233 VAALIVGAV
+233 VAALIVSAV
-242 GAGASAV
+242 GTGASAV
-249 GAAFAFVTS
+249 GAACAFVTS

-276 AFVSADVAS
+276 AFVSSVVAS

-320 SSNTVAEAEVPQPP
+320 SSNSVAEAAVPQPP
-334 LKAERVIRSAV
+334 LKAERVIRYAA
-345 AIETPPPRPSPPPPP
+345 AIETPPPRPP

-386 ASSPPPSTPR
+386 ASNPPPSTPR

-454 DSIKDVTNKDADEVL
+454 DSIKGVTNKGADEVL

-485 KLNETFSDKEQFEE
+485 KLNEAFSDKEQFEE

-512 NEAVLA
+512 NEAVIA
-518 ATPVFKELSPVLSK
+518 AAPVFKELSPVLSK

-542 KVDVSQMSTS
+542 KVDVSQMSTA

-557 KFDLPKVEMPEMPK
+557 KFDLPKVEMPK
-571 MPKMEKPKVDAPTKE
+571 MPKMEKPKVDTPTKE
-586 KKETKKVEE
+586 KKERKKVEE

-647 RDKVTEAEREA
+647 RDKVSEAEREA
-658 GEASTSASS
+658 DEASTSASS
-667 SDDVE
+667 SDGVE
-672 ILKTA
+672 VLKTA

-692 VAPKVSGAASSKK
+692 VAPKVSGAASSKAESKK

>member
-1 MRHHQIPF
+1 M
-9 GRRWCSSPSS
+9 
-19 SLSTSSSSSLSS
+19 
-31 SNKRRLNAGRSI
+31 
-43 FPDGRKTIKVQ
+43 
-54 DEVENNNSNA
+54 
-64 AMMTTTMNTKKGT
+64 
-77 KIASTTSTKVAFFAL
+77 
-92 GDKSRRKKC
+92 
-101 FVVSRSSR
+101 
-109 TRGTIVTKA
+109 IVTKA

-139 SLFQNVPEPYKSIV
+139 GLFQNVPEPYKSIV

-242 GAGASAV
+242 GTGASAV

-276 AFVSADVAS
+276 AFVSAVVAS

-334 LKAERVIRSAV
+334 LKAERVIRSAA

-360 PPPPPVVSEPVV
+360 PPVVSEPVV
-372 AQSVVSEVVSTPAV
+372 AHSVVSEIVSTPAV

-454 DSIKDVTNKDADEVL
+454 DSIKGVTNKDADEVL

-532 SAKRAARQLR
+532 SAQRAARQLR

-571 MPKMEKPKVDAPTKE
+571 MPKMEKPKVDTPTKE

-658 GEASTSASS
+658 GEASTSVSS

-692 VAPKVSGAASSKK
+692 VTPKVSGAASSKAESKK

>member
-1 MRHHQIPF
+1 M
-9 GRRWCSSPSS
+9 
-19 SLSTSSSSSLSS
+19 
-31 SNKRRLNAGRSI
+31 
-43 FPDGRKTIKVQ
+43 
-54 DEVENNNSNA
+54 
-64 AMMTTTMNTKKGT
+64 
-77 KIASTTSTKVAFFAL
+77 
-92 GDKSRRKKC
+92 
-101 FVVSRSSR
+101 
-109 TRGTIVTKA
+109 IVTKA

-139 SLFQNVPEPYKSIV
+139 GLFQNVPEPYKSIV

-242 GAGASAV
+242 GTGASAV

-276 AFVSADVAS
+276 AFVSAVVAS

-320 SSNTVAEAEVPQPP
+320 SSNTVAEAVPPPP
-334 LKAERVIRSAV
+334 LKAERVIRSAA
-345 AIETPPPRPSPPPPP
+345 AIETPPPRPSPPPLPP

-424 LSNKEKRDGTN
+424 LNNKEKRDGTN

-454 DSIKDVTNKDADEVL
+454 DSIKGVTNKDADEVL

-557 KFDLPKVEMPEMPK
+557 KFDLPKVEMPK
-571 MPKMEKPKVDAPTKE
+571 MPKMEKPKVDTPTKE

-658 GEASTSASS
+658 GEASASASS

-717 KVIRDSEDDGDTK
+717 KIIRDSEDDGDTK

>member
-1 MRHHQIPF
+1 M
-9 GRRWCSSPSS
+9 
-19 SLSTSSSSSLSS
+19 
-31 SNKRRLNAGRSI
+31 
-43 FPDGRKTIKVQ
+43 
-54 DEVENNNSNA
+54 
-64 AMMTTTMNTKKGT
+64 
-77 KIASTTSTKVAFFAL
+77 
-92 GDKSRRKKC
+92 
-101 FVVSRSSR
+101 
-109 TRGTIVTKA
+109 IVTKA

-139 SLFQNVPEPYKSIV
+139 GLFQNVPEPYKSIV

-233 VAALIVGAV
+233 VAAVIVGAV
-242 GAGASAV
+242 GTGASAV

-276 AFVSADVAS
+276 AFVSAVVAS

-334 LKAERVIRSAV
+334 LKAERVIRSAA

-424 LSNKEKRDGTN
+424 LNNKEKRDGTN

-454 DSIKDVTNKDADEVL
+454 DSIKGVTNKDADEVL

-532 SAKRAARQLR
+532 SAKRAARELR

-571 MPKMEKPKVDAPTKE
+571 MPKMEKPKVDTPTK
-586 KKETKKVEE
+586 E

-692 VAPKVSGAASSKK
+692 VTPKVSGAASSKAESKK

>member
-1 MRHHQIPF
+1 M
-9 GRRWCSSPSS
+9 
-19 SLSTSSSSSLSS
+19 
-31 SNKRRLNAGRSI
+31 
-43 FPDGRKTIKVQ
+43 
-54 DEVENNNSNA
+54 
-64 AMMTTTMNTKKGT
+64 
-77 KIASTTSTKVAFFAL
+77 
-92 GDKSRRKKC
+92 
-101 FVVSRSSR
+101 
-109 TRGTIVTKA
+109 IVTKA

-139 SLFQNVPEPYKSIV
+139 GLFQNVPEPYKSIV

-242 GAGASAV
+242 GTGASAV

-276 AFVSADVAS
+276 AFVSAVVAS

-320 SSNTVAEAEVPQPP
+320 SSNTVAEAAVPQPP
-334 LKAERVIRSAV
+334 LKAERVIRSAA

-424 LSNKEKRDGTN
+424 LNNKEKRDGTN

-454 DSIKDVTNKDADEVL
+454 DSIKGVTNKDADEVL

-557 KFDLPKVEMPEMPK
+557 KFDLPKVEMPK
-571 MPKMEKPKVDAPTKE
+571 MPKMEKPKVDTPTKE

-595 KKEESPKPSASSSVI
+595 KKEESQKPSAPSSVI

>member
-1 MRHHQIPF
+1 
-9 GRRWCSSPSS
+9 
-19 SLSTSSSSSLSS
+19 
-31 SNKRRLNAGRSI
+31 
-43 FPDGRKTIKVQ
+43 
-54 DEVENNNSNA
+54 
-64 AMMTTTMNTKKGT
+64 
-77 KIASTTSTKVAFFAL
+77 
-92 GDKSRRKKC
+92 
-101 FVVSRSSR
+101 
-109 TRGTIVTKA
+109 
-118 SSSFSGRTTSGS
+118 
-130 GGEKNENKT
+130 
-139 SLFQNVPEPYKSIV
+139 
-153 AIALATVF
+153 
-161 ASLIANSDLS
+161 
-171 IAFPY
+171 
-176 LAPVQRGCE
+176 
-185 IVSVNAIKTLL
+185 
-196 LVTDGALDT
+196 
-205 AECAWILLNKMRAPS
+205 
-220 QEVVSG
+220 
-226 MIGMLSG
+226 
-233 VAALIVGAV
+233 
-242 GAGASAV
+242 
-249 GAAFAFVTS
+249 
-258 RIAMYL
+258 
-264 ATLVVWAGTGSP
+264 
-276 AFVSADVAS
+276 
-285 MQGLS
+285 LS

-320 SSNTVAEAEVPQPP
+320 SSNTVAEAAVPQPP
-334 LKAERVIRSAV
+334 LKAERVIRSAA

-372 AQSVVSEVVSTPAV
+372 AHSVVSEIVSTPAV

-424 LSNKEKRDGTN
+424 LNNKEKRDGTN

-454 DSIKDVTNKDADEVL
+454 DSIKGVTNKDADEVL

-532 SAKRAARQLR
+532 SAKRAARELR

-571 MPKMEKPKVDAPTKE
+571 MPKMEKPKVDTPTKE

>member
-1 MRHHQIPF
+1 M
-9 GRRWCSSPSS
+9 
-19 SLSTSSSSSLSS
+19 
-31 SNKRRLNAGRSI
+31 
-43 FPDGRKTIKVQ
+43 
-54 DEVENNNSNA
+54 
-64 AMMTTTMNTKKGT
+64 
-77 KIASTTSTKVAFFAL
+77 
-92 GDKSRRKKC
+92 
-101 FVVSRSSR
+101 
-109 TRGTIVTKA
+109 IVTKA

-139 SLFQNVPEPYKSIV
+139 GLFQNVPEPYKSIV

-242 GAGASAV
+242 GTGASAV

-276 AFVSADVAS
+276 AFVSAVVSS

-320 SSNTVAEAEVPQPP
+320 SSNTVAEAAVPQPP
-334 LKAERVIRSAV
+334 LKAERVIRSAA

-396 VVDNET
+396 AVDNET

-424 LSNKEKRDGTN
+424 LNNKEKRDGTN

-454 DSIKDVTNKDADEVL
+454 DSIKGVTNKDADEVL

-557 KFDLPKVEMPEMPK
+557 KFDLPKVEMPK
-571 MPKMEKPKVDAPTKE
+571 MPKMEKPKVDTPTKE

-658 GEASTSASS
+658 GEASASASS

>member
-1 MRHHQIPF
+1 M
-9 GRRWCSSPSS
+9 
-19 SLSTSSSSSLSS
+19 
-31 SNKRRLNAGRSI
+31 
-43 FPDGRKTIKVQ
+43 
-54 DEVENNNSNA
+54 
-64 AMMTTTMNTKKGT
+64 
-77 KIASTTSTKVAFFAL
+77 
-92 GDKSRRKKC
+92 
-101 FVVSRSSR
+101 
-109 TRGTIVTKA
+109 IVTKA

-139 SLFQNVPEPYKSIV
+139 GLFQNVPEPYKSIV

-205 AECAWILLNKMRAPS
+205 AECAWILLNKMCAPS

-242 GAGASAV
+242 GTGASAV

-276 AFVSADVAS
+276 AFVSAVVSS

-334 LKAERVIRSAV
+334 LKAERVIRSAA
-345 AIETPPPRPSPPPPP
+345 AIETPPPRPSPPPP

-402 EEVRRVFERLK
+402 EEVRKVFERLK

-424 LSNKEKRDGTN
+424 LNNKEKRDGTN

-454 DSIKDVTNKDADEVL
+454 DSIKGVTNKDADEVI

-571 MPKMEKPKVDAPTKE
+571 MPKMEKPKVDTPMKE

-610 EEKDTKAIEAAKKE
+610 EEKDTEAIEAAKKD

-658 GEASTSASS
+658 GEASTSVSS